1 MKLFTRTTLLAVAL
15 FAASF
20 NAHSAI
26 IGGPVYN
33 PATGHNYYLT
43 GAGNWTDSQA
53 FALTLGGNL
62 VTINDVAENTWLNQS
77 FMVPNPTVIPW
88 FGLHDMD
95 ANNIWEWISGES
107 VTYLNWA
114 PGEPNFLG
122 IGHDYGNLFAQDS
135 GKIGQWNNAPNLG
148 TIYAIVE
155 VPEPSAL
162 TLGALALFGC
172 AVRNCRSRQATV

>member
-1 MKLFTRTTLLAVAL
+1 MKLITRTILLAVIL

-20 NAHSAI
+20 SAHSSI

-62 VTINDVAENTWLNQS
+62 VTINDVAENTWLNQT
-77 FMVPNPTVIPW
+77 FMAPNPTVIPW
-88 FGLHDMD
+88 FGLHDTD
-95 ANNIWEWISGES
+95 ANNIWEWISGEP

-122 IGHDYGNLFAQDS
+122 IGHVYGNLFSQDS

-155 VPEPSAL
+155 VPEPSVLAL
-162 TLGALALFGC
+162 GVLALFGC
-172 AVRNCRSRQATV
+172 TVRSRQSR